1 MSLNVKRLVLCAI
14 LSFISL
20 NLFSQELKVKEF
32 YKDDSAIDAIKFQ
45 VKDANG
51 DPTALIKVGLTVGD
65 AIFEGD
71 ILKSEYKDGEYWIY
85 VVDGACWLNIKT
97 KRYLPLRYEF
107 EPVDANCTYIM

>member
-1 MSLNVKRLVLCAI
+1 MKRLVLCAI

-71 ILKSEYKDGEYWIY
+71 ILKVSIRMVSIGYMWWMVPVG
-85 VVDGACWLNIKT
+85 LT
-97 KRYLPLRYEF
+97 LR
-107 EPVDANCTYIM
+107 PRDTCR